1 MVARANQAGAEA
13 DRVYLKTA
21 AADNLYG
28 MMYYSHNLH
37 FLADSHMMQGRLI
50 DARRAANE
58 LAERLTPHTAMMPML
73 ESMAVMPTSVLLRFG
88 QYEEILKLPEPPADR
103 PVMHAWWRFA
113 RGVAY
118 AKTGRVTEAAAERA
132 ALDQA
137 MTRVPESALFGGTGL
152 ESASSI
158 LALARLVLDAR
169 LAWAREARA
178 ESLGLWMKAV
188 AAADRIAY
196 DEPPVWFYPMRE
208 SLGAVLLETGRLPD
222 AERVFREDLV
232 RHPRNPRS
240 LFGLHESL
248 VKQGRTADAAWIK
261 AAFDEV
267 WKTADARLSLAT
279 F

>member
-1 MVARANQAGAEA
+1 
-13 DRVYLKTA
+13 
-21 AADNLYG
+21 
-28 MMYYSHNLH
+28 
-37 FLADSHMMQGRLI
+37 MQ
-50 DARRAANE
+50 
-58 LAERLTPHTAMMPML
+58 
-73 ESMAVMPTSVLLRFG
+73 
-88 QYEEILKLPEPPADR
+88 
-103 PVMHAWWRFA
+103 AWWRFA

-137 MTRVPESALFGGTGL
+137 ITRVPETALFGGTGL
-152 ESASSI
+152 ESASSV

-169 LAWAREARA
+169 LAWARDARA

-188 AAADRIAY
+188 AAADRVAY

-208 SLGAVLLETGRLPD
+208 SLGAVLLDTGRLAD

-248 VKQGRTADAAWIK
+248 LKQGRTEDAAWIK
-261 AAFDEV
+261 TAFDEV
-267 WKTADARLSLAT
+267 WKNADAPLTLAT